1 MFSHNSHQ
9 NGEGYPIGVKHVAI
23 ISVHACPSAR
33 LGSKDT
39 GGMNVYIRR
48 IATEMSQ
55 RGIYV
60 DIYTRQH
67 DITEPQIMQISELAR
82 VIHLNAGDITDDKS
96 SVVHH
101 LPSFASKI
109 LEFAAFNNIQYDLIH
124 SHYWLSGIVAT
135 TLSNNWDIPQIT
147 SFHTLAEIKKQ
158 ARVGEYEPPQ
168 RTIGEESVIRSADSI
183 VAFSTHERD
192 ALVRFY
198 GASHDRIA
206 VIPCGVD
213 PKQFKPTDQEQAKRV
228 IGVQTGKI
236 VLYVG
241 RLEPLKGVHILLEA
255 IAQIDHS
262 EPINT
267 LIVGGDNEEDPEMLR
282 LQQLSHDLGISNS
295 VKFLGTIAQ
304 EQLPTYYNAADIC
317 VMPSYYESFG
327 LVALEAMACG
337 TPVIASR
344 VGGIPTVVKDMK
356 TGYLVKWRRPE
367 PFADGLEVLLKSP
380 YILLN
385 MGQAARDVALTM
397 TWSVVVDKLLDVY
410 QRTIIQRHNPG

>member
-158 ARVGEYEPPQ
+158 ARVGEY
-168 RTIGEESVIRSADSI
+168 
-183 VAFSTHERD
+183 
-192 ALVRFY
+192 
-198 GASHDRIA
+198 
-206 VIPCGVD
+206 
-213 PKQFKPTDQEQAKRV
+213 
-228 IGVQTGKI
+228 
-236 VLYVG
+236 
-241 RLEPLKGVHILLEA
+241 
-255 IAQIDHS
+255 
-262 EPINT
+262 
-267 LIVGGDNEEDPEMLR
+267 
-282 LQQLSHDLGISNS
+282 
-295 VKFLGTIAQ
+295 
-304 EQLPTYYNAADIC
+304 
-317 VMPSYYESFG
+317 
-327 LVALEAMACG
+327 
-337 TPVIASR
+337 
-344 VGGIPTVVKDMK
+344 
-356 TGYLVKWRRPE
+356 
-367 PFADGLEVLLKSP
+367 
-380 YILLN
+380 
-385 MGQAARDVALTM
+385 
-397 TWSVVVDKLLDVY
+397 
-410 QRTIIQRHNPG
+410 